1 MKEAERQLELLFSDP
16 DGMQNPATFYD
27 EFDNGVFEVSKPSKR
42 CQTLLRSSS
51 RPDEASLN
59 SGIIHIRR
67 KLSVPEV
74 RIEYEGEIG
83 QTQQRG
89 CIFSQ
94 LSDICTNDICA
105 K

>member
-1 MKEAERQLELLFSDP
+1 MKTNTTPEAKRKLELRFSDP
-16 DGMQNPATFYD
+16 DGMKNPATFYD

-83 QTQQRG
+83 P
-89 CIFSQ
+89 FFKH
-94 LSDICTNDICA
+94 N
-105 K
+105 